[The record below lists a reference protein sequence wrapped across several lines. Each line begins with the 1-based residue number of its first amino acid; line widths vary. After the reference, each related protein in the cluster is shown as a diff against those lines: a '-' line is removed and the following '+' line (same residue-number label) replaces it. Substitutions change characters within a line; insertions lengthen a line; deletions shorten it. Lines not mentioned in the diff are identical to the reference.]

1 MLTRICTRSNAA
13 GFLGFSAMMAR
24 FVKQTVM
31 NLWTVRELA
40 LRHKSSSAAQK
51 AKGRAIRSGVFNVF
65 VEKRICDIR
74 VRLKNSR
81 IFGSYSKINYLC
93 SGEIDN

>member
-1 MLTRICTRSNAA
+1 
-13 GFLGFSAMMAR
+13 MMAR

-40 LRHKSSSAAQK
+40 LRHKARNAAQK

-65 VEKRICDIR
+65 V
-74 VRLKNSR
+74 LK
-81 IFGSYSKINYLC
+81 
-93 SGEIDN
+93 